1 MNTKQ
6 IEEEIRQYKLYKIQT
21 TEQKI
26 KEYEAEYNRI
36 KQHLIIWYTKNVSS
50 SVLIWLFNLIG
61 IVLFLIGVSFL
72 FPEQWLTF
80 LQDKGKIIS
89 EAEQNELMLT
99 FPYMGYFVIS
109 LSAIFWVIVFFIRRN
124 SDKRKTIYK
133 LEMLLT
139 EIIGDMQHNN
149 TEEKKKYEYFV
160 DSVAEI
166 EMKKN
171 LKNNHTH

>member
-36 KQHLIIWYTKNVSS
+36 KQHLVIWYTKTISS

-72 FPEQWLTF
+72 FPEQLLTF
-80 LQDKGKIIS
+80 TEVNEEQIS
-89 EAEQNELMLT
+89 ETERNELMLT
-99 FPYMGYFVIS
+99 FPYMGYFIIS
-109 LSAIFWVIVFFIRRN
+109 LSVIFWMISFFIRRN

-139 EIIGDMQHNN
+139 EIIGDMQRNN

-171 LKNNHTH
+171 LKNNHSH